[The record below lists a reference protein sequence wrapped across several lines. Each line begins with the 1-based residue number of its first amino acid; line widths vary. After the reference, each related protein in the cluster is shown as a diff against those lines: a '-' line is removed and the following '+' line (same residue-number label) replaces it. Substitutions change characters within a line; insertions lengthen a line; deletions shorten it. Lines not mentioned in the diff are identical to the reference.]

1 MHARLRPYLLV
12 VLLPLVA
19 AFLLWAFAW
28 PAARIAPHQLPLGV
42 VGPDPAVV
50 RVEQGLAA
58 HAGPDGFAIHRYADA
73 GVARTAI
80 EHRDVYGAL
89 VLSSHG
95 SPAGPEMLT
104 ASAASPAVATMLTQL
119 AGQVPGTN
127 VTDVV
132 PLPAAD
138 PHGSAFVAGVLPTV
152 IAGLGTG
159 VLIFLLGRGK
169 GQRLLLLVL
178 SSAAIGA
185 SGVAVSQGWLG
196 VLTGDAAANVGVV
209 SLTVLAVSS
218 AVCGFAVLLGH
229 KGIGI
234 GSLVLM
240 LLGNAWSGAAAA
252 PELLPGVAYWV
263 GRLLPAGAGATALRD
278 SAYFGGHAM
287 GFPLVVLSA
296 WAVFGLGLVAVAG
309 HRFPKAAPK
318 LVASSAGSTAGAEA
332 ADAVGEVREGGEITQ
347 VLPAGATA
355 ITITITGATAAAP
368 ATVTAAVPGA
378 VPVTVPVAAEA
389 AADVTL

>member
-1 MHARLRPYLLV
+1 MNARLRPYLLV

-28 PAARIAPHQLPLGV
+28 PAARIAPHQLPFGV
-42 VGPDPAVV
+42 VGSDPAVV
-50 RVEQGLAA
+50 RVEQELTA
-58 HAGPDGFAIHRYADA
+58 HAGPDGFAVHHYADA
-73 GVARTAI
+73 DAARTAV

-89 VLSSHG
+89 VLPSAG
-95 SPAGPEMLT
+95 SPAHPEMLT

-119 AGQVPGTN
+119 AGQVPGAT

-152 IAGLGTG
+152 IAALGTG
-159 VLIFLLGRGK
+159 VLTFLLGRGR

-185 SGVAVSQGWLG
+185 AAVAVTQGWLG
-196 VLTGDAAANVGVV
+196 VLTGDAVANIGVV
-209 SLTVLAVSS
+209 SLTVLAVAS

-278 SAYFGGHAM
+278 SAYFGGHAI
-287 GFPLVVLSA
+287 GFPMVVLGG

-318 LVASSAGSTAGAEA
+318 LVASSAAGA
-332 ADAVGEVREGGEITQ
+332 DAQGEVREVGEFTQ
-347 VLPAGATA
+347 TLPAGATA
-355 ITITITGATAAAP
+355 ITITITSAAATPTAPVPAGATTQAFADVNAD
-368 ATVTAAVPGA
+368 
-378 VPVTVPVAAEA
+378 VAAG
-389 AADVTL
+389 VSV

>member
-1 MHARLRPYLLV
+1 MNARLRPYLLV
-12 VLLPLVA
+12 VVLPLVA

-28 PAARIAPHQLPLGV
+28 PAARIAPRALPLGV
-42 VGPDPAVV
+42 VGPGPAVV
-50 RVEQGLAA
+50 RVEQQLAA
-58 HAGPDGFAIHRYADA
+58 HAGPDGFAMHRYPDA
-73 GVARTAI
+73 AAARTAI

-89 VLSSHG
+89 VLAPVPTQGATGAVGGTGAAGAHAG
-95 SPAGPEMLT
+95 SQMLT

-119 AGQVPGTN
+119 AEQMPGTT

-138 PHGSAFVAGVLPTV
+138 PHGTAFVAGVLPIV

-159 VLIFLLGRGK
+159 ALAFLLGRRRV
-169 GQRLLLLVL
+169 QRVLLLLL

-185 SGVAVSQGWLG
+185 SAVAVTQGWLG
-196 VLTGDAAANVGVV
+196 VLGGDAAANIGVV
-209 SLTVLAVSS
+209 SLMVLAVSS

-252 PELLPGVAYWV
+252 PELLPGAASWI

-278 SAYFGGHAM
+278 SAYFGRHAI
-287 GFPLVVLSA
+287 GLPLVVLGA
-296 WAVFGLGLVAVAG
+296 WAVLGLGMVALAG
-309 HRFPKAAPK
+309 HRAPKAASK
-318 LVASSAGSTAGAEA
+318 LVASGA
-332 ADAVGEVREGGEITQ
+332 
-347 VLPAGATA
+347 AGATA
-355 ITITITGATAAAP
+355 VTAGATS
-368 ATVTAAVPGA
+368 
-378 VPVTVPVAAEA
+378 
-389 AADVTL
+389 DVTL